1 MSETQK
7 IQPLGKRVLVQP
19 DEVEQVTAGGLV
31 LPPSASDDKRP
42 ATGKIIT
49 LGIGKEDDKDIKFD
63 VKVGDKIYFK
73 KYSPEEIEIDGK
85 KYLLLDTDDI
95 LAIIKKL

>member
-1 MSETQK
+1 MPVKQK

-19 DEVEQVTAGGLV
+19 DEIEQVTKGGLV

-42 ATGKIIT
+42 ATGTVLT
-49 LGIGKEDDKDIKFD
+49 LGIGKRKGEDIKFD

-73 KYSPEEIEIDGK
+73 KYSPEEIEIEGK

-95 LAIIKKL
+95 LAILK

>member
-1 MSETQK
+1 MPENTK

-19 DEVEQVTAGGLV
+19 DEVEQVTKGGLV

-42 ATGKIIT
+42 ATGKIVK
-49 LGIGKEDDKDIKFD
+49 LGIGQFKGKDIKFD

-73 KYSPEEIEIDGK
+73 KYSPEEIEIDNK
-85 KYLLLDTDDI
+85 KYLVLDTDDI
-95 LAIIKKL
+95 LAIIK

>member
-1 MSETQK
+1 MPAKTN

-19 DEVEQVTAGGLV
+19 DEVEQVTKGGLV

-42 ATGKIIT
+42 ATGTILT
-49 LGIGKEDDKDIKFD
+49 LGIGKDKDGEVKFD

-73 KYSPEEIEIDGK
+73 KYSPEEIEIEGK
-85 KYLLLDTDDI
+85 KYLLLDAEDI
-95 LAIIKKL
+95 LAVIK

>member
-1 MSETQK
+1 MSTK
-7 IQPLGKRVLVQP
+7 PTIQPLGKRVLVQP
-19 DEVEQVTAGGLV
+19 DEQEQVTKGGLV

-42 ATGKIIT
+42 ATGTILT
-49 LGIGKEDDKDIKFD
+49 LGIGKRKGEDIKFD

-73 KYSPEEIEIDGK
+73 KYAPEEIEVEGK

-95 LAIIKKL
+95 LAILK

>member
-1 MSETQK
+1 MSSKTN

-19 DEVEQVTAGGLV
+19 DEVEQVTKGGLV

-42 ATGKIIT
+42 ATGTILT
-49 LGIGKEDDKDIKFD
+49 LGVGKDKDGEVKFD

-73 KYSPEEIEIDGK
+73 KYSPEEIEIEGK
-85 KYLLLDTDDI
+85 KYLLLDVEDI
-95 LAIIKKL
+95 LAVIK

>member
-1 MSETQK
+1 MSENLN

-31 LPPSASDDKRP
+31 LPPSANDDKRP
-42 ATGKIIT
+42 ATGTIVS
-49 LGIGKEDDKDIKFD
+49 LGIGKDDGKDIVFD
-63 VKVGDKIYFK
+63 VKVGDKVYFK
-73 KYSPEEIEIDGK
+73 KYSPEEVEIEGK

-95 LAIIKKL
+95 LAIIK